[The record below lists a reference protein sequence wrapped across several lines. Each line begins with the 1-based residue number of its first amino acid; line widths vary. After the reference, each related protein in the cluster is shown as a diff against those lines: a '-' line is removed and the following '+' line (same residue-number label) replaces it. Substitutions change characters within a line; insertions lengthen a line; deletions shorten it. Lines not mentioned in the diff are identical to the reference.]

1 MYKDLTPHE
10 RVTAVGID
18 LTRNALFAQLSG
30 VAMVGKVEITDRLP
44 TAATNGRDE
53 YYNPDFVLAQNRK
66 QLRYVRIHE
75 NLHKLLKHCVE
86 YKDVCKRYP
95 KLSNIAMDHVI
106 NLTIEEIDPNFTW
119 VERPTV
125 EPCVDAK
132 YKGWG
137 FLRVL
142 RDLIDKGGKEG
153 GGGDEGGGERGGG
166 EGGFDDHLFDE
177 LDEGEAEEA
186 HRQIDEAARQGKILA
201 DKLAGDGKGGS
212 KLDLNATKR
221 NTEWRQHFREFFDTI
236 CKGDEHSRFV
246 PPNKRFAPLGIL
258 LPSHFSYNKG
268 EIIIAGDTS
277 GSMGPI
283 YPILFGEIAQI
294 AQTVMPDALRVIWWD
309 TSVCGEQLFKP
320 DDYHSI
326 ATLMKPMGG
335 GGTSPQCVVKYI
347 AEKQYKPRAV
357 IWLTDGYLSGD
368 NAVVPCAALWGIVD
382 NEHFIPPQG
391 KAVHIK
397 GRI

>member
-1 MYKDLTPHE
+1 MYNDMTPHE

-30 VAMVGKVEITDRLP
+30 VAMVGRIEITDRLP

-75 NLHKLLKHCVE
+75 NLHKMLKHCVE

-95 KLSNIAMDHVI
+95 KLSNVAMDHVI
-106 NLTIEEIDPNFTW
+106 NLIIEEIDPNFTW

-125 EPCVDAK
+125 EPCVDTK

-142 RDLIDKGGKEG
+142 RDLIDQ
-153 GGGDEGGGERGGG
+153 GDEESG
-166 EGGFDDHLFDE
+166 EGGFDEHLFDE
-177 LDEGEAEEA
+177 LDDAETEEA
-186 HRQIDEAARQGKILA
+186 HRQVDEAGRQGKLLA
-201 DKLAGDGKGGS
+201 EKLAGNGKGGGR
-212 KLDLNATKR
+212 LDLNATKR
-221 NTEWRQHFREFFDTI
+221 NTEWRQHLREFFDTI

-320 DDYHSI
+320 DEYHSI
-326 ATLMKPMGG
+326 ATLMKPRGG
-335 GGTSPQCVVKYI
+335 GGTTPQCVVKYI

-357 IWLTDGYLSGD
+357 IWLTDGYLDGN

-382 NEHFIPPQG
+382 NESFVPPQG
-391 KAVHIK
+391 KAIHIK
-397 GRI
+397 GRM

>member
-1 MYKDLTPHE
+1 MYNDMTPHE
-10 RVTAVGID
+10 RVTSVGID

-30 VAMVGKVEITDRLP
+30 VAMVGRIEITDRMP

-75 NLHKLLKHCVE
+75 NLHKMLKHCVE

-95 KLSNIAMDHVI
+95 KLSNVAMDHVI
-106 NLTIEEIDPNFTW
+106 NLIIEEIDPNFTW

-125 EPCVDAK
+125 PPLVDAK

-142 RDLIDKGGKEG
+142 RDLIDQ
-153 GGGDEGGGERGGG
+153 GDEGGG
-166 EGGFDDHLFDE
+166 EGGFDDHRFDE
-177 LDEGEAEEA
+177 LDDEEMEETG
-186 HRQIDEAARQGKILA
+186 RRVDEAGRQGKILA
-201 DKLAGDGKGGS
+201 EKLAGNGKGGGR
-212 KLDLNATKR
+212 LDLNATKR
-221 NTEWRQHFREFFDTI
+221 NTEWRQHLREFFDTI

-320 DDYHSI
+320 DEYHSI

-335 GGTSPQCVVKYI
+335 GGTTPQCVVKYI

-357 IWLTDGYLSGD
+357 IWLTDGYLDGN

-382 NEHFIPPQG
+382 NESFVPPQG
-391 KAVHIK
+391 KAIHIK
-397 GRI
+397 GRM

>member
-1 MYKDLTPHE
+1 MYNDMTPHE

-30 VAMVGKVEITDRLP
+30 VAMVGRIEITDRLP

-75 NLHKLLKHCVE
+75 NLHKMLKHCVE

-95 KLSNIAMDHVI
+95 KLSNVAMDHVI
-106 NLTIEEIDPNFTW
+106 NLIIEEIDPNFAW

-125 EPCVDAK
+125 KPCVDAK

-142 RDLIDKGGKEG
+142 RDLIDQGDEEG
-153 GGGDEGGGERGGG
+153 GQGGEGGH
-166 EGGFDDHLFDE
+166 GGFDDHRFDE
-177 LDEGEAEEA
+177 LDDEEMEETG
-186 HRQIDEAARQGKILA
+186 RRVDEAGRQGKILA
-201 DKLAGDGKGGS
+201 EKLAGNGKGGGR
-212 KLDLNATKR
+212 LDLNATKR
-221 NTEWRQHFREFFDTI
+221 NTEWRQHLREFFDTI

-294 AQTVMPDALRVIWWD
+294 AQTVIPDALRVIWWD

-320 DDYHSI
+320 DEYHSI
-326 ATLMKPMGG
+326 ATLMKPRGG
-335 GGTSPQCVVKYI
+335 GGTTPQCVVNYI

-357 IWLTDGYLSGD
+357 IWLTDGYLDGN

-382 NEHFIPPQG
+382 NESFVPPQG
-391 KAVHIK
+391 KAIHIK
-397 GRI
+397 GRM

>member
-1 MYKDLTPHE
+1 MYNDMTPHE

-30 VAMVGKVEITDRLP
+30 VAMVGRIEITDRLP

-75 NLHKLLKHCVE
+75 NLHKMLKHCVE

-95 KLSNIAMDHVI
+95 KLSNVAMDHVI
-106 NLTIEEIDPNFTW
+106 NLIIEEIDPNFTW

-125 EPCVDAK
+125 EPCVDTK

-142 RDLIDKGGKEG
+142 RDLIDQ
-153 GGGDEGGGERGGG
+153 GDEGGG
-166 EGGFDDHLFDE
+166 EGGFDEHLFDE
-177 LDEGEAEEA
+177 LDDEEMEETG
-186 HRQIDEAARQGKILA
+186 RRVDEAGRQGKLLA
-201 DKLAGDGKGGS
+201 EKLAGNGKGGGR
-212 KLDLNATKR
+212 LDLNATKR
-221 NTEWRQHFREFFDTI
+221 NTEWRQHLREFFDTI

-294 AQTVMPDALRVIWWD
+294 AQTVIPDALRVIWWD

-320 DDYHSI
+320 DEYHSI

-335 GGTSPQCVVKYI
+335 GGTTPQCVVKYI

-357 IWLTDGYLSGD
+357 IWLTDGYLGGN

-382 NEHFIPPQG
+382 NESFIPPQG
-391 KAVHIK
+391 KAIHIK

>member
-1 MYKDLTPHE
+1 MYNDMTPHE

-30 VAMVGKVEITDRLP
+30 VAMVGRIEITDRLP

-75 NLHKLLKHCVE
+75 NLHKMLKHCVE

-95 KLSNIAMDHVI
+95 KLSNVAMDHVI
-106 NLTIEEIDPNFTW
+106 NLIIEEIDPNFTW

-125 EPCVDAK
+125 KPCVDTK

-142 RDLIDKGGKEG
+142 RDLLDQ
-153 GGGDEGGGERGGG
+153 GDEEGG

-177 LDEGEAEEA
+177 LNDDEMEETG
-186 HRQIDEAARQGKILA
+186 RRVDEAGRQGKILA
-201 DKLAGDGKGGS
+201 EKLAGNGKGGGR
-212 KLDLNATKR
+212 LDLNATKR
-221 NTEWRQHFREFFDTI
+221 NTEWRQHLREFFDTI

-320 DDYHSI
+320 DEYHSI
-326 ATLMKPMGG
+326 AALMKPRGG
-335 GGTSPQCVVKYI
+335 GGTTPQCVVKYI

-357 IWLTDGYLSGD
+357 IWLTDGYLDGN

-382 NEHFIPPQG
+382 NESFVPPQG
-391 KAVHIK
+391 KAIHIK
-397 GRI
+397 GRM

>member
-86 YKDVCKRYP
+86 YRDVCKRYP

-125 EPCVDAK
+125 APLVDEK

-142 RDLIDKGGKEG
+142 RDLINQ
-153 GGGDEGGGERGGG
+153 GDEDGGED
-166 EGGFDDHLFDE
+166 GFDEHLFDE
-177 LDEGEAEEA
+177 LDDAETEETG
-186 HRQIDEAARQGKILA
+186 RRVDEAGRQGKLLA
-201 DKLAGDGKGGS
+201 EKLAGNGKGGGR
-212 KLDLNATKR
+212 LDLNATKR
-221 NTEWRQHFREFFDTI
+221 NTEWRQHFREFFDAI

-320 DDYHSI
+320 DEYHSI

-335 GGTSPQCVVKYI
+335 GGTTPQCVVKYI

-357 IWLTDGYLSGD
+357 IWLTDGYLDGN

-382 NEHFIPPQG
+382 NESFVPPQG
-391 KAVHIK
+391 KAIHIK

>member
-1 MYKDLTPHE
+1 MYNDMTPHE
-10 RVTAVGID
+10 RVTSVGID

-30 VAMVGKVEITDRLP
+30 VAMVGRIEITDRLP

-75 NLHKLLKHCVE
+75 NLHKMLKHCVE

-95 KLSNIAMDHVI
+95 KLSNVAMDHVI
-106 NLTIEEIDPNFTW
+106 NLIIEEIDPNFAW

-125 EPCVDAK
+125 PPLVDTK

-142 RDLIDKGGKEG
+142 RDLIDQGDEEG
-153 GGGDEGGGERGGG
+153 GEGGQGGH
-166 EGGFDDHLFDE
+166 GGFDDHRFDE
-177 LDEGEAEEA
+177 LDDDEMEETG
-186 HRQIDEAARQGKILA
+186 RRVDEAGRQGKILA
-201 DKLAGDGKGGS
+201 EKLAGNGKGGGR
-212 KLDLNATKR
+212 LDLNATKR
-221 NTEWRQHFREFFDTI
+221 TTEWRQHLREFFDTI

-294 AQTVMPDALRVIWWD
+294 AQTVIPDALRVIWWD

-320 DDYHSI
+320 DEYHSI

-335 GGTSPQCVVKYI
+335 GGTTPQCVVKYI

-357 IWLTDGYLSGD
+357 IWLTDGYLDGN

-382 NEHFIPPQG
+382 NESFVPPQG
-391 KAVHIK
+391 KAIHIK

>member
-1 MYKDLTPHE
+1 MYNDMTPHE

-30 VAMVGKVEITDRLP
+30 VAMVGRIEITDRLP

-75 NLHKLLKHCVE
+75 NLHKMLKHCVE

-95 KLSNIAMDHVI
+95 KLSNVAMDHVI
-106 NLTIEEIDPNFTW
+106 NLIIEEIDPNFTW

-125 EPCVDAK
+125 EPCVDTK

-142 RDLIDKGGKEG
+142 RDLIDQ
-153 GGGDEGGGERGGG
+153 GDEESG
-166 EGGFDDHLFDE
+166 EGGFDEHLFDE
-177 LDEGEAEEA
+177 LDDAETEEA
-186 HRQIDEAARQGKILA
+186 HRQVDEAGRQGKLLA
-201 DKLAGDGKGGS
+201 EKLAGNGKGGGR
-212 KLDLNATKR
+212 LDLNATKR
-221 NTEWRQHFREFFDTI
+221 NTEWRQHLREFFDTI

-277 GSMGPI
+277 GSMGSI

-294 AQTVMPDALRVIWWD
+294 AQTVIPDALRVIWWD

-320 DDYHSI
+320 DEYHSI

-335 GGTSPQCVVKYI
+335 GGTTPQCVVKYI

-357 IWLTDGYLSGD
+357 IWLTDGYLDGN
-368 NAVVPCAALWGIVD
+368 NAVVPCAALWGVVD
-382 NEHFIPPQG
+382 NESFVPPQG
-391 KAVHIK
+391 KAIHIK
-397 GRI
+397 GRM

>member
-1 MYKDLTPHE
+1 MYTNMTPHE

-30 VAMVGKVEITDRLP
+30 VAMIGKVEITDRLP

-53 YYNPDFVLAQNRK
+53 YYNPEFVLAQNRK
-66 QLRYVRIHE
+66 QMRYVRIHE
-75 NLHKLLKHCVE
+75 NLHKMLKHCVE

-95 KLSNIAMDHVI
+95 KLSNVAMDHVI
-106 NLTIEEIDPNFTW
+106 NLMIEEIDPNFAW

-125 EPCVDAK
+125 KPYADVK

-142 RDLIDKGGKEG
+142 RDLIEE
-153 GGGDEGGGERGGG
+153 GDEEGD
-166 EGGFDDHLFDE
+166 GGFDDHLFDE
-177 LDEGEAEEA
+177 LGDAETEEA
-186 HRQIDEAARQGKILA
+186 HRQVDEAARQGKLLA
-201 DKLAGDGKGGS
+201 EKLAGNGKGGGR
-212 KLDLNATKR
+212 LDLNATKR
-221 NTEWRQHFREFFDTI
+221 NTEWRQHLREFFDTV

-320 DDYHSI
+320 DEYHSI

-335 GGTSPQCVVKYI
+335 GGTTPQCVVKYI
-347 AEKQYKPRAV
+347 AEKNYKPRAV
-357 IWLTDGYLSGD
+357 IWLTDGYLDGN

-382 NEHFIPPQG
+382 NESFIPPQG

-397 GRI
+397 GKL

>member
-1 MYKDLTPHE
+1 MYNDMTPHE

-30 VAMVGKVEITDRLP
+30 VAMVGRIEITDRLP

-75 NLHKLLKHCVE
+75 NLHKMLKHCVE

-95 KLSNIAMDHVI
+95 KLSNVAMDHVI
-106 NLTIEEIDPNFTW
+106 NLIIEEIDPNFTW

-142 RDLIDKGGKEG
+142 RDLIDQGDEEG
-153 GGGDEGGGERGGG
+153 GQGG
-166 EGGFDDHLFDE
+166 EGGFDDHRFDE
-177 LDEGEAEEA
+177 LDDDEMEETG
-186 HRQIDEAARQGKILA
+186 RRVDEAGRQGKILA
-201 DKLAGDGKGGS
+201 EKLAGNGKGGGR
-212 KLDLNATKR
+212 LDLNATKR
-221 NTEWRQHFREFFDTI
+221 NTEWRQHLREFFDTI

-320 DDYHSI
+320 DEYHSI
-326 ATLMKPMGG
+326 ATLMKPRGG
-335 GGTSPQCVVKYI
+335 GGTTPQCVVKYI

-357 IWLTDGYLSGD
+357 IWLTDGYLDGN

-382 NEHFIPPQG
+382 NESFVPPQG
-391 KAVHIK
+391 KAIHIK
-397 GRI
+397 GRM

>member
-1 MYKDLTPHE
+1 MYNDMTPHE

-30 VAMVGKVEITDRLP
+30 VAMVGRIEITDRLP

-75 NLHKLLKHCVE
+75 NLHKMLKHCVE

-95 KLSNIAMDHVI
+95 KLSNVAMDHVI
-106 NLTIEEIDPNFTW
+106 NLIIEEIDPNFTW

-125 EPCVDAK
+125 KPCVDAK

-142 RDLIDKGGKEG
+142 RDLIDQ
-153 GGGDEGGGERGGG
+153 GDEGGG
-166 EGGFDDHLFDE
+166 EGGFDDHRFDE
-177 LDEGEAEEA
+177 LDDAEMEETG
-186 HRQIDEAARQGKILA
+186 RRVDEAGRQGKILA
-201 DKLAGDGKGGS
+201 EKLAGNGKGGGR
-212 KLDLNATKR
+212 LDLNATKR
-221 NTEWRQHFREFFDTI
+221 NTEWRQHLREFFDTI

-320 DDYHSI
+320 DEYHSI

-335 GGTSPQCVVKYI
+335 GGTTPQCVVKYI

-357 IWLTDGYLSGD
+357 IWLTDGYLDGN

-382 NEHFIPPQG
+382 NESFVPPQG
-391 KAVHIK
+391 KAIHIK
-397 GRI
+397 GRM

>member
-1 MYKDLTPHE
+1 MYNDMTPHE

-30 VAMVGKVEITDRLP
+30 VAMVGRIEITDRLP

-75 NLHKLLKHCVE
+75 NLHKMLKHCVE

-95 KLSNIAMDHVI
+95 KLSNVAMDHVI
-106 NLTIEEIDPNFTW
+106 NLIIEEIDPNFAW

-125 EPCVDAK
+125 KPCVDAK
-132 YKGWG
+132 YRGWG

-142 RDLIDKGGKEG
+142 RDLIDQ
-153 GGGDEGGGERGGG
+153 GDEESG
-166 EGGFDDHLFDE
+166 EGGFDEHLFDE
-177 LDEGEAEEA
+177 LDDAEMEETG
-186 HRQIDEAARQGKILA
+186 RRVDEAGRQGKILA
-201 DKLAGDGKGGS
+201 EKLAGNGKGGGR
-212 KLDLNATKR
+212 LDLNATKR
-221 NTEWRQHFREFFDTI
+221 TTEWRQHLREFFDTI

-294 AQTVMPDALRVIWWD
+294 AQTVIPDALRVIWWD

-320 DDYHSI
+320 DEYHSI
-326 ATLMKPMGG
+326 ATLMKPRGG
-335 GGTSPQCVVKYI
+335 GGTTPQCVVKYI

-357 IWLTDGYLSGD
+357 IWLTDGYLDGN

-382 NEHFIPPQG
+382 NESFIPPQG
-391 KAVHIK
+391 KAIHIK